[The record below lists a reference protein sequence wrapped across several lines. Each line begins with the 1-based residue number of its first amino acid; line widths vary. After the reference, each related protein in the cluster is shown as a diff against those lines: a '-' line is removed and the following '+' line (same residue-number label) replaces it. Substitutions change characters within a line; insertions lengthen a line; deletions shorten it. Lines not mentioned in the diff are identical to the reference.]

1 MSESPASETKQAA
14 TRVRYLI
21 VFCATLMSFLLYLDR
36 FCVSFAID
44 YIRQDL
50 GLTQGDA
57 KWFLSAFFWSYALA
71 QVPAGWMSDR
81 YGARIMLVIYILTW
95 SLFTGLIGAASSF
108 FILIATRLGCGLGQA
123 GAYPTAA
130 SIVGR
135 WIPVAARGT
144 ASGTVAT
151 GGRIGGAMAPV
162 LTAYLIV
169 LFVPLGTPVELTS
182 KDVLIN
188 ERSVA
193 TIENQLNSEGV
204 KVEEAAYYDE
214 YLSKPGRRGILVE
227 YHSLDDEGFP
237 KDAVR
242 QFMFPKGD
250 VLFVVQT
257 KFPYTSDRSGI
268 NRDWQR
274 ILWNFQLDED
284 GPLYEGQ

>member
-1 MSESPASETKQAA
+1 MKNSKLFIIAAAALWTTTSLGCDKSGASKTPRRKSARLNWVMQPKTGKQVENMITVPGAGITFEIPDTLYVFKECEEAAHENGGPTDDWVPIVACARADGSESGPPIA
-14 TRVRYLI
+14 
-21 VFCATLMSFLLYLDR
+21 
-36 FCVSFAID
+36 
-44 YIRQDL
+44 
-50 GLTQGDA
+50 LT
-57 KWFLSAFFWSYALA
+57 FYA
-71 QVPAGWMSDR
+71 
-81 YGARIMLVIYILTW
+81 
-95 SLFTGLIGAASSF
+95 
-108 FILIATRLGCGLGQA
+108 
-123 GAYPTAA
+123 
-130 SIVGR
+130 
-135 WIPVAARGT
+135 
-144 ASGTVAT
+144 
-151 GGRIGGAMAPV
+151 
-162 LTAYLIV
+162 
-169 LFVPLGTPVELTS
+169 TS

-193 TIENQLNSEGV
+193 SIENQLNSEGV